1 MRGRR
6 KEEGSSE
13 NPYCSL
19 RCLTV
24 APLQEKN
31 NVLAARRKIRLFVE
45 HSENYGCS
53 LTYCCQHFKIAD
65 IALSSLQI
73 SAVLKFYRF
82 PG

>member
-1 MRGRR
+1 
-6 KEEGSSE
+6 
-13 NPYCSL
+13 
-19 RCLTV
+19 
-24 APLQEKN
+24 
-31 NVLAARRKIRLFVE
+31 VLAARRKIRLFVE

-53 LTYCCQHFKIAD
+53 LTYRCQHFKIAD